1 MEIIVAKR
9 TGFCFGVSRAIEEV
23 KKVLD
28 EKKEVYIY
36 GELVHN
42 KQVMN
47 ELKELGATVINNLE
61 EIPEDSNSKIVV
73 IRAHGVTKKEKEVL
87 ENNFLEVV
95 DMTCPIV
102 ENLVKFV
109 KQKQKENYYVVLYGK
124 PDHPEV
130 VGLRGNVEEEK
141 LLITSS
147 PLEIKVKKTL
157 IVSQT
162 TMAESDFKEFIVDM
176 IKCNSFS
183 EVLIKKTICS
193 ETIIRE
199 QETFSLSKKC
209 DLILVIGGKHSS
221 NTEKLYNIAK
231 KNCKR
236 TFHVEKV
243 EELEQI
249 DINSSDVVGIVTGSS
264 TPEIELER
272 VINFLEKFKS

>member
-109 KQKQKENYYVVLYGK
+109 KQKQKKNYYVVLYGK

-162 TMAESDFKEFIVDM
+162 TMAEYDFKEFIVGM

-236 TFHVEKV
+236 TFHIEKV

>member
-109 KQKQKENYYVVLYGK
+109 KQKQKKNYYVVLYGK

-162 TMAESDFKEFIVDM
+162 TMAESDFKEFIVGM

-236 TFHVEKV
+236 TFHIEKV

>member
-1 MEIIVAKR
+1 
-9 TGFCFGVSRAIEEV
+9 
-23 KKVLD
+23 
-28 EKKEVYIY
+28 
-36 GELVHN
+36 
-42 KQVMN
+42 
-47 ELKELGATVINNLE
+47 
-61 EIPEDSNSKIVV
+61 
-73 IRAHGVTKKEKEVL
+73 
-87 ENNFLEVV
+87 
-95 DMTCPIV
+95 
-102 ENLVKFV
+102 
-109 KQKQKENYYVVLYGK
+109 
-124 PDHPEV
+124 
-130 VGLRGNVEEEK
+130 
-141 LLITSS
+141 
-147 PLEIKVKKTL
+147 
-157 IVSQT
+157 
-162 TMAESDFKEFIVDM
+162 MAESDFKEFIVDM

>member
-147 PLEIKVKKTL
+147 PLEIKVKK
-157 IVSQT
+157 
-162 TMAESDFKEFIVDM
+162 
-176 IKCNSFS
+176 
-183 EVLIKKTICS
+183 
-193 ETIIRE
+193 
-199 QETFSLSKKC
+199 
-209 DLILVIGGKHSS
+209 H
-221 NTEKLYNIAK
+221 
-231 KNCKR
+231 
-236 TFHVEKV
+236 
-243 EELEQI
+243 
-249 DINSSDVVGIVTGSS
+249 
-264 TPEIELER
+264 
-272 VINFLEKFKS
+272 